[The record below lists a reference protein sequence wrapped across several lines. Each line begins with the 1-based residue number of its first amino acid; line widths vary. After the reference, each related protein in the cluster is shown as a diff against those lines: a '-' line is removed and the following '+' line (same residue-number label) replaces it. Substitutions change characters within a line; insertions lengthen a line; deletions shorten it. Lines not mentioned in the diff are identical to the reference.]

1 MTLSANPYAD
11 SSILRQ
17 LARRILE
24 ISHNQH
30 LSHIGSCLTALPI
43 IYSVYQT
50 KGPRDKVVLSAG
62 HSYLALL
69 TVLEYMHIVP
79 DAQARLVK
87 DGIHPVR
94 GVGVDVSTGSLGQGM
109 TVAVG
114 MTLARPDV
122 SVHVISTDGELASG
136 AIWESLYF
144 AWRRG
149 LNNLKVYINDNGY
162 SALDKTHFVREVT
175 VEFGCSVIDTRQF
188 VPTFPWFAGLAQHYQ
203 VMTDD
208 QYAQLAAHYA

>member
-1 MTLSANPYAD
+1 MMLPANPYAN
-11 SSILRQ
+11 SPILRQ
-17 LARRILE
+17 LARRVLE
-24 ISHNQH
+24 ISHSQH

-43 IYSVYQT
+43 IYSIYQT

-69 TVLEYMHIVP
+69 VVLEFMHIIP
-79 DAQARLVK
+79 DAEARLVK
-87 DGIHPVR
+87 DGIHPIR
-94 GVGVDVSTGSLGQGM
+94 GEGVDVSTGSLGQGM

-114 MTLARPDV
+114 MALAQPDAEI
-122 SVHVISTDGELASG
+122 HVISTDGELASG

-149 LNNLKVYINDNGY
+149 LNNLHVYINDNGY
-162 SALDKTHFVREVT
+162 SALDQTHFVREAT
-175 VEFGCSVIDTRQF
+175 AEFGHSVIDTRQF
-188 VPTFPWFAGLAQHYQ
+188 TPSFLWFAGLSQHYH

-208 QYAQLAAHYA
+208 QYAQLAAHYV